1 MIDPELGIAL
11 GLMAIGAGIGVGIAA
26 GLSAIGQ
33 GMTTTAAV
41 GAVAEKNDYSFG
53 KMVVLS
59 AITETQAI
67 YGFVTAMMII
77 FVLAMG
83 SGFFV

>member
-1 MIDPELGIAL
+1 MIDPDLAFGL
-11 GLMAIGAGIGVGIAA
+11 GLMAIGAGIGVGVAA

-33 GMTTTAAV
+33 GMTTAAAV
-41 GAVAEKNDYSFG
+41 GAVTEKDDYSFG

-77 FVLAMG
+77 FVLALG
-83 SGFFV
+83 SGFFT